1 MTGRPYKAIHTQRS
15 VTIAWAALMLMFV
28 FLSCK
33 QKSSVKYIE
42 DPEYSDRAEDR
53 ASHLRTRVS
62 EEAAFAYIDSIR
74 TQRFNVS
81 IADKYFIYFLYYDTY
96 NRLNKVNKASSYVDS
111 MRLLLDSLGDKKAL
125 HKNYISVNYF
135 KADILFKQRRF
146 DESYQYYYNALSLS
160 QKYNDSCEQFYY
172 YLILGHVLYKNE
184 QYVDALKYYRTA
196 NELLTNC
203 GSEFWSYYR
212 KQQAFNNIGL
222 CYEQLKKYDSAAIT
236 YENVIDF
243 VEEGYKKF
251 PQDKFELIG
260 IARAVAQGNLASV
273 YAATGDANKA
283 EYYFVQSID
292 TNSKRGRDIFDAQFN
307 RIKLASLYIG
317 QGRME
322 EAKVLLDTVHAVNSR
337 TGNLNVRK
345 RLQKAM
351 WSYWDKQKDLDKAY
365 TYLKAFKQLDD
376 SLRET
381 QSDLSFADIDAR
393 VSNIANEYQIDA
405 LKKRSVI
412 RKTYMYWALVLTVL
426 ALAVVALVVQNL
438 RRSRRHVKM
447 LKIMNSRIND
457 QKAQLKQTF
466 SELESADNEKDRILK
481 AVSHDMRSPVNSAI
495 ALTELLL
502 ATGDNFT
509 EEQLEYL
516 NLVKSSCNNAL
527 TLTKDL
533 LEVATLSSAPLD
545 KEAVNIN
552 DFIKS
557 SVELL
562 RYRAAEKQQ
571 DILLQVPKNVVSAN
585 INKEKMTRVINN
597 LITNAVKF
605 SPSGS
610 SIAVMLSVEKNK
622 MTISVKDQGIGIP
635 EDIRDKVFD
644 LFTEAKRFGTSG
656 EQPYGLGLSIS
667 KQIIESHDGE
677 IWFDTEEGKGTTFY
691 ISLPLN

>member
-74 TQRFNVS
+74 AQRFNVS

-426 ALAVVALVVQNL
+426 ALAVLALVVQNL